1 MSSDTV
7 KGCSFSVEEIL
18 NATGGNLMAGKKET
32 CFSGI
37 SIDSRSI
44 EEGELFWGIKGDR
57 FDGNDFRDDAFGKGV
72 KGFIT
77 DNGYV
82 PDGKNDDVTLI
93 KVPSSLDAL
102 QELAAYNR
110 KKHRVPLVAVT
121 GSNGKTTTKEII
133 ASILKQRYEVLKN
146 EGNLNNQIGV
156 PLTLLKLHGEH
167 EVAVVELGMNRSGE
181 IRELTKIAC
190 PDIGVITCIGEAH
203 LEGLGTLENIKKAKG
218 ELIEAMED
226 EKTVVLNADDPALM
240 ELKGFVRGD
249 LITFGIN
256 ENADVMASDIEVEW
270 GKGTLF
276 ILSDGEESLPVL
288 LPLYGEHQLYN
299 ALAAAAVAISLGF
312 NLYEIREGLE
322 AYEAYYGRMEILT
335 EGGIYLINDSYNA
348 NPSSL
353 RFAVKTMDDLADG
366 RKVAVLGDM
375 FELGER
381 AEELHIDAGCFIA
394 DIGVDKLVTVGPL
407 AEKIGEGA
415 ISGGID
421 PNNVLSFNE
430 RQDAI
435 DYLKGELVNGDWV
448 LVKGSRGMA
457 MEEISSELLGY
468 IKKRENG

>member
-1 MSSDTV
+1 MSSDTL
-7 KGCSFSVEEIL
+7 KGCSFTVGEIL
-18 NATGGNLMAGKKET
+18 SATGGDLMAGKKET
-32 CFSGI
+32 CFAGV
-37 SIDSRSI
+37 SIDSRSVAAD
-44 EEGELFWGIKGDR
+44 ELFWGIKGDR
-57 FDGNDFRDDAFGKGV
+57 FDGNDFRDDAFSKGV
-72 KGFIT
+72 TGFVT

-82 PDGKNDDVTLI
+82 PDGKRDDLTLI
-93 KVPSSLDAL
+93 KVPSSLKAL

-110 KKHRVPLVAVT
+110 KKHTVPLVAVT

-133 ASILKQRYEVLKN
+133 ASILKQRFEVLKN

-156 PLTLLKLHGEH
+156 PLTLLKLHGDH
-167 EVAVVELGMNRSGE
+167 EVAVVELGMNRPGE
-181 IRELTKIAC
+181 IRDLTKIAC

-203 LEGLGTLENIKKAKG
+203 LEGLGSLENIKRAKG
-218 ELIEAMED
+218 ELIEVMEE
-226 EKTVVLNADDPALM
+226 EKTIVLNADDPALM
-240 ELKGFVRGD
+240 ELKEFVKGE

-256 ENADVMASDIEVEW
+256 ESADVRASDIEVEW

-276 ILSDGEESLPVL
+276 ILSGGDESLPVL

-299 ALAAAAVAISLGF
+299 ALAAAAVAMSLGF
-312 NLYEIREGLE
+312 KLQEIREGLE

-335 EGGIYLINDSYNA
+335 EAGVHLINDSYNA

-353 RFAVKTMDDLADG
+353 RFAIKTMADLANG

-381 AEELHIDAGCFIA
+381 AEELHVEAGRFIA
-394 DIGVDKLVTVGPL
+394 SIGVDIIVTVGPL

-415 ISGGID
+415 VSGGID
-421 PNNVLSFNE
+421 PKAVLSFSE
-430 RQDAI
+430 RRQAI
-435 DYLKGELVNGDWV
+435 DYLKGELVGGDWV

-468 IKKRENG
+468 IKKREIS